1 VRSLCLEC
9 VCPLCLVCV
18 CPPFVWNVCDTQVA
32 ATEAALFERWRA
44 ASAQEVMAGWRAL
57 RAGGEH
63 THTPFQ
69 TKGDT
74 HIPNTHSKRSVQPAH
89 RVPRGAAAMQQAAA
103 CHDRDTSSITTLH
116 HLLQQYLCSGPLIV
130 SM

>member
-1 VRSLCLEC
+1 MRSLCLEC

-44 ASAQEVMAGWRAL
+44 ASAQEVLAGWRAL

-63 THTPFQ
+63 THTHHSKQ
-69 TKGDT
+69 KRG
-74 HIPNTHSKRSVQPAH
+74 HTHSKRCVQPAH

-130 SM
+130 AM